1 MTLEEAIKAF
11 RGEMRR
17 RNFKPNSQ
25 DRYGR
30 QLDLFAQH
38 LGSDTPVVEIG
49 PRELRAYLDTF
60 TTQKPATIAL
70 VCTILSTFFK
80 HLALDDVID
89 FNPMDKVRRPKVPAL
104 RDRERTRVSSEQVET
119 MLAAC
124 ENWTERLCLN
134 TLAYMGV
141 RRTALAQLRWRDIDE
156 TKWTASFLEKGGKR
170 ITKPIPHELRKV
182 YAAYGKERAAQGRPI
197 HSDEWVVPNHRELPL
212 DEERSPRI
220 VYTTVK
226 RVANRCGIKAHVHAF
241 RAAFAVRFLTQNPA
255 RLEALRQ
262 LMGHNSINTTQGYLD
277 ELEGEAAM
285 RVVESMTFSTREDDA
300 A

>member
-1 MTLEEAIKAF
+1 MTLEEAINAY
-11 RGEMRR
+11 RAAMRR

-25 DRYGR
+25 QRYGR
-30 QLDLFAQH
+30 QLDLFAAYI
-38 LGSDTPVVEIG
+38 GPDTPVADIG
-49 PRELRAYLDTF
+49 PRELRAYIDTF
-60 TTQKPATIAL
+60 DAHAPSTIAL
-70 VCTILSTFFK
+70 VCTILSSFFK
-80 HLALDDVID
+80 DLALDDVVA
-89 FNPMDKVRRPKVPAL
+89 FSPMEKVRRPKVPAL
-104 RDRERTRVSSEQVET
+104 RDRERTRVSSEQVAT

-124 ENWTERLCLN
+124 ENWTERLCLY

-141 RRTALAQLRWRDIDE
+141 RRTALANLRWRDVDG
-156 TKWTASFLEKGGKR
+156 KRWTAAFVEKGGKR

-182 YAAYGKERAAQGRPI
+182 YTDYAMHRAGDGDPI
-197 HSDEWVVPNHRELPL
+197 SPDEWVVPNHRPLPL

-255 RLEALRQ
+255 KLEALRQ

-285 RVVESMTFSTREDDA
+285 RDVETMTFGGES
-300 A
+300 